1 MQLNA
6 VRNFSTHALPE
17 CRRLD
22 AWNALISTTYQGM
35 RAIPAGSGF
44 EAQLFTR
51 QVGPFTLARVRSSS
65 VTVTRTRE
73 KLTAAPGKLIVQ
85 ALLAGRTSL
94 HGGGGTINLLPGD
107 VTVGESEIPYTITS
121 DEPHDVLLMEFDRKV
136 LEPFVPGLRDRTE
149 GQASVNP
156 AAATR
161 LRNVLITLSKAEG
174 SIIPS
179 AYAAGRGNLLT
190 HLIAALFEE
199 GGLHTDALDS
209 PLVAHFRAIINAR
222 YADPDLSVTAV
233 ARELGVSLRTLQT
246 TLARTGWTPLGVLL
260 ARRLDEAAEQ
270 LLLNRQV
277 SVTEI
282 AFSVGFN
289 DSAYFSRR
297 FRIRFERSPREF
309 RRTH

>member
-6 VRNFSTHALPE
+6 VRNFSTHVLPE

-22 AWNALISTTYQGM
+22 AWNALISATYQGM
-35 RAIPAGSGF
+35 KAIPASSGF
-44 EAQLFTR
+44 EGQLFTR

-73 KLTAAPGKLIVQ
+73 KLTAAPGRLIVQ
-85 ALLAGRTSL
+85 ALHAGRTSL
-94 HGGGGTINLLPGD
+94 HGGGGTVNLLPGD
-107 VTVGESEIPYTITS
+107 VIVGESDIPYTITS

-136 LEPFVPGLRDRTE
+136 LEPWVPRLRDRTD
-149 GQASVNP
+149 GQARVNP

-161 LRNVLITLSKAEG
+161 LRNVLLTLSKAEG
-174 SIIPS
+174 SLPPGG
-179 AYAAGRGNLLT
+179 YATGRSGLLT
-190 HLIAALFEE
+190 HLIAALFDESE
-199 GGLHTDALDS
+199 LPAGILDS

-222 YADPDLSVTAV
+222 YADPGLSVTAV

-260 ARRLDEAAEQ
+260 ARRLDAAAEQ
-270 LLLNRQV
+270 LLLHRQA

-282 AFSVGFN
+282 AFLVGFN

-297 FRIRFERSPREF
+297 FRI
-309 RRTH
+309 